1 MRKIVPG
8 GFGSS
13 FGASL
18 VVLVVFAFWVASGIF
33 NVQPNELGVVLRF
46 GEFVRQAYP
55 GINYHLPWPIET
67 VLKPS
72 VTNVYTLDIG
82 FRSASDP
89 RTPRLSSVPAEG
101 LMLTGD
107 ENIIEV
113 QYTVF
118 WQIKDA
124 GQFLFNIAS
133 QDTTVKAAAESAM
146 REVVGQ
152 ESAQFALAEGRG
164 QIETRAARLMQQ
176 ILDHYQSGITISRVQ
191 LRAVDPPAQVIDA
204 FRDVQRAKANR
215 EQLRNEAEAFRN
227 DIVPRARGD
236 AERLKQEAE
245 GYRQQVIDLAKGEA
259 QRFISVYDAYKLAP
273 EVTKQRLYLETME
286 QVMRGSNKIIMDQ
299 QPGTPGVLPYL
310 PLDAQRRPP
319 APGTPTQPQIGAQR

>member
-1 MRKIVPG
+1 
-8 GFGSS
+8 
-13 FGASL
+13 
-18 VVLVVFAFWVASGIF
+18 
-33 NVQPNELGVVLRF
+33 
-46 GEFVRQAYP
+46 
-55 GINYHLPWPIET
+55 
-67 VLKPS
+67 
-72 VTNVYTLDIG
+72 
-82 FRSASDP
+82 
-89 RTPRLSSVPAEG
+89 
-101 LMLTGD
+101 MLTGD

-118 WQIKDA
+118 WQINTKDVR
-124 GQFLFNIAS
+124 QFLFNIAS

-152 ESAQFALAEGRG
+152 EPAQFALAEGRG
-164 QIETRAARLMQQ
+164 QIELRSAKLMQQ
-176 ILDHYQSGITISRVQ
+176 ILDHYQAGITINRVQ

-227 DIVPRARGD
+227 DIVPKARGD

-259 QRFISVYDAYKLAP
+259 QRFISVYEAYKLAP

-286 QVMRGSNKIIMDQ
+286 QVMRGSNKVIMDQ
-299 QPGTPGVLPYL
+299 APGGQGVMPYL
-310 PLDAQRRPP
+310 PLQELQRRPSAP
-319 APGTPTQPQIGAQR
+319 VAPGQPGARQ